1 MEPLDLWTSGL
12 PTHLRAHGPRVEPRD
27 GVACLL
33 VEDTVVRR
41 LPALAKVAGP
51 ADAPDEKTFAPGA
64 SDPAG
69 RLRDLDTDGVWGE
82 VIYPNI
88 AFFCCFHVRD
98 AELQAAT
105 ARLYNDWVAERFLDV
120 SDRFA
125 PVAVIPIT
133 DVGLAIAEL
142 ERAAARGF

>member
-12 PTHLRAHGPRVEPRD
+12 PAHLRAHGPRVEPRD

-41 LPALAKVAGP
+41 LPALATVAGP
-51 ADAPDEKTFAPGA
+51 ADAPDEKTFASGA
-64 SDPAG
+64 SDPEG

-98 AELQAAT
+98 AELQTAT
-105 ARLYNDWVAERFLDV
+105 ARLYNDWAAEQFLDV
-120 SDRFA
+120 SERFA
-125 PVAVIPIT
+125 PVAVIPIA
-133 DVGLAIAEL
+133 DIAHAVAEL
-142 ERAAARGF
+142 ERVAK